1 MNFDNRKSTIG
12 FDNRRLNF
20 QQNQDQDAT
29 HPPAHS
35 QSQSST
41 SSLLAS
47 DDLYGFS
54 KEQHDHLLSMLQQNR
69 LHDSGLCASA
79 TFGHSL
85 KKPLEVG
92 KLSNGLYVLQL
103 NDSLQ
108 LPTITSQ
115 VLCENQAALH
125 IARNLFFHEHTKY
138 IEIDC
143 FFVRE
148 KLKASLISLQYV
160 PTSLQLA
167 DLLTKPLTG
176 VQHRDLL
183 SKLGLG
189 SSLRGDVRNEL
200 VQSVAPKK
208 QFNPP

>member
-79 TFGHSL
+79 TF
-85 KKPLEVG
+85 VG
-92 KLSNGLYVLQL
+92 PFTEEATGSWKTLQW
-103 NDSLQ
+103 
-108 LPTITSQ
+108 TI
-115 VLCENQAALH
+115 C
-125 IARNLFFHEHTKY
+125 
-138 IEIDC
+138 
-143 FFVRE
+143 
-148 KLKASLISLQYV
+148 AS
-160 PTSLQLA
+160 A
-167 DLLTKPLTG
+167 
-176 VQHRDLL
+176 
-183 SKLGLG
+183 
-189 SSLRGDVRNEL
+189 E
-200 VQSVAPKK
+200 
-208 QFNPP
+208 